1 MTEITLT
8 RGRLLGDGGGSIC
21 PTGQVA
27 PIHGNEIQ
35 MATKTFQMPAT
46 DSAEFVELMARWAE
60 KTITFGQC
68 GMLKT
73 KIKLADGQLGKLDSH
88 TRKLVERISVRD
100 EAGRW
105 TVLRNDNPTLGMTM
119 ADAHC
124 LASKLDS
131 IVAGAPV
138 TVTKQAPVASAA
150 PVQKFSDGDET
161 KISAYSA
168 MMEIDRHSAISELI
182 ERGRI
187 SPASKSE
194 TIVDPPVGIYE
205 TTEGFRFEVY
215 LVNVKGGGQA
225 KRSRIL

>member
-1 MTEITLT
+1 MAAPDQLGSEIP
-8 RGRLLGDGGGSIC
+8 S
-21 PTGQVA
+21 
-27 PIHGNEIQ
+27 HGNEIH
-35 MATKTFQMPAT
+35 MATKTAFQMPAANT
-46 DSAEFVELMARWAE
+46 AEFVELMARWAE

-73 KIKLADGQLGKLDSH
+73 KIKLAESQLSNLDSH

-105 TVLRNDNPTLGMTM
+105 TVLRNDNPNLGMTM
-119 ADAHC
+119 RDAHC

-131 IVAGAPV
+131 IISNAAPV
-138 TVTKQAPVASAA
+138 TVTHQAPIAPAAIEPHFSEVDEMKIASL
-150 PVQKFSDGDET
+150 
-161 KISAYSA
+161 
-168 MMEIDRHSAISELI
+168 MELTDVSRNDAIANLV
-182 ERGRI
+182 ERGKI
-187 SPASKSE
+187 VAPTISE
-194 TIVDPPVGIYE
+194 TIVSPPVGIYE

>member
-1 MTEITLT
+1 
-8 RGRLLGDGGGSIC
+8 
-21 PTGQVA
+21 
-27 PIHGNEIQ
+27 
-35 MATKTFQMPAT
+35 MAASTFVMPAANT
-46 DSAEFVELMARWAE
+46 AEFAELMTRWSE

-73 KIKLADGQLGKLDSH
+73 KIKLATPFLDKLDSA
-88 TRKLVERISVRD
+88 TRELVQRISVRD
-100 EAGRW
+100 ESGRW

-131 IVAGAPV
+131 VTSNATPV
-138 TVTKQAPVASAA
+138 TVTSQASSPVAAKSRRQWSDADNVQIEVLMQLLDLSRDDAIEKLVALGKITA
-150 PVQKFSDGDET
+150 P
-161 KISAYSA
+161 
-168 MMEIDRHSAISELI
+168 
-182 ERGRI
+182 
-187 SPASKSE
+187 SKSE

-205 TTEGFRFEVY
+205 TVEGFRFEVY